1 MEDTKIN
8 AEIRL
13 DLMADFARSKV
24 GCGYVYGATG
34 WVASPQRRAKQ
45 ADQYPLKAGAI
56 LKTCKKWDGKAC
68 YDCAQLTRLSAEAGG
83 VALPSG
89 ATGQW
94 RKGRFSDR
102 GDIAA
107 LPLKTVCLVFRAD
120 AKGNMAHV
128 GLYLGD
134 GFVVHAKSSAAGVV
148 MEPFHADEWTHC
160 AVFSGAL
167 EAVPGFA
174 VTAGTGGTVNL
185 REKPQMGAKIL
196 ARVPLGTLLANLGDC
211 DGWTRTHY
219 LKYDGFMMS
228 RFLKDR

>member
-1 MEDTKIN
+1 MEDMKTA

-13 DLMADFARSKV
+13 DLMADFARSKI
-24 GCGYVYGATG
+24 GCGYIYGATG
-34 WVASPQRRAKQ
+34 WISSPQRRAKQ
-45 ADQYPLKAGAI
+45 ADQYPSRAATI
-56 LKTCKKWDGKAC
+56 LNTCKKWDGKAC
-68 YDCAQLTRLSAEAGG
+68 YDCAQLTRFCAEAGG

-89 ATGQW
+89 ATSQW
-94 RKGRFSDR
+94 RKGPFSDR

-107 LPLKTVCLVFRAD
+107 LPSKMVCLIFRAD

-134 GFVVHAKSSAAGVV
+134 GFVIHAKSSASGVV
-148 MEPFHADEWTHC
+148 MEEFRADEWTHC

-167 EAVPGFA
+167 EALSGFI
-174 VTAGTGGTVNL
+174 VTAENGGTVNL

-196 ARVPLGTLLANLGDC
+196 ARVPLGTRLTNLGDS
-211 DGWTRTHY
+211 DGWTRTRY

-228 RFLKDR
+228 RFLKNH